1 MAIVIMPECEGEELA
16 LGNGKLGK
24 AGGGMMGCW
33 EMESWAGQGVMGCW
47 EMESWAR
54 QRAMGR

>member
-24 AGGGMMGCW
+24 A
-33 EMESWAGQGVMGCW
+33 AGHGEVK
-47 EMESWAR
+47 
-54 QRAMGR
+54 